1 MPTNQLT
8 LTAYNPIMY
17 TIRQIFESFRFATK
31 ALRSNLLRTILS
43 LLGVTIGIFAI
54 ISVLTIVDSLEKNI
68 KDSLNFLGS
77 SVIYVEKWP
86 FNTDPN
92 FAWWEYLR
100 RPHASYN
107 EYKFLQAN
115 LKHHSGIAIF
125 AGRGNQLIRR
135 NSSSVGQV
143 RLVGGSDGYNII
155 FEVNLEKGRYFTPE
169 ETEGGRSV
177 AIIGYEV
184 AQALFPNGEEAVGKD
199 IKIKNLRYKVIGVTK
214 REGQSF
220 MGFTSSDYLVLIPYN
235 NFRRL
240 YQTGTGAWNETTS
253 RIGLKG
259 FDYDVGLVELENE
272 ARGLLRTRRGL
283 RPTDKD
289 TFVMNRP
296 EALANAISGVFD
308 IIGMAGWVIG
318 GFSMLVGGFG
328 IANIMFVSV
337 KERTS
342 IIGLQKSL
350 GAKNYFILFQFLFE
364 AIFLS
369 LIGGLAGLFFVYL
382 ITFIPMGDLVVTL
395 TTKNIVLGLT
405 VSSIIGLVAGIVPAA
420 MAARLDPVVAIRAA

>member
-1 MPTNQLT
+1 MHT
-8 LTAYNPIMY
+8 L
-17 TIRQIFESFRFATK
+17 RQVFESFRFAGR
-31 ALRSNLLRTILS
+31 ALKSNLLRTILS

-86 FNTDPN
+86 FNTDPD
-92 FAWWEYLR
+92 FAWWEYLK

-115 LKHHSGIAIF
+115 LKNVSGIAIF
-125 AGRGNQLIRR
+125 AGRGNQLIKR
-135 NSSSVGQV
+135 NSNSVGQV
-143 RLVGGSDGYNII
+143 RLVGGSDGYNVI
-155 FEVNLEKGRYFTPE
+155 FEINVEKGRYFIPE
-169 ETEGGRSV
+169 EIEGGRSV
-177 AIIGYEV
+177 AIIGFEV
-184 AQALFPNGEEAVGKD
+184 ANALFPNDEDPIGKSV
-199 IKIKNLRYKVIGVTK
+199 KIKNLKYTVIGVTK
-214 REGQSF
+214 KEGQSF
-220 MGFTSSDYLVLIPYN
+220 MGFTSNDYVTIIPYN

-240 YQTGTGAWNETTS
+240 YQTGTGVYYESPPS

-272 ARGLLRTRRGL
+272 ARGMLRTRRGL

-308 IIGMAGWVIG
+308 IVGMAGWVIG
-318 GFSMLVGGFG
+318 GFSILVGGFG

-337 KERTS
+337 KERTG

-369 LIGGLAGLFFVYL
+369 LIGGLGGLFFVYL
-382 ITFIPMGDLVVTL
+382 ITFIPMGDLVVVL
-395 TTKNIVLGLT
+395 SVKNIVLGLT
-405 VSSIIGLVAGIVPAA
+405 VSSIIGLVSGIIPAA
-420 MAARLDPVVAIRAA
+420 MAARLDPVAAIRAN